1 MTKNRYFG
9 QKTRIFVK
17 IDIFFK
23 NSFIDCQ
30 VICSMMVDCEFWT
43 WRDWTRECFIKGLTG
58 WDMRR
63 SDTDTSGDKT
73 GAILWPLYELHGG
86 DVNC

>member
-1 MTKNRYFG
+1 
-9 QKTRIFVK
+9 
-17 IDIFFK
+17 
-23 NSFIDCQ
+23 
-30 VICSMMVDCEFWT
+30 MVDCEFWT